1 MHGHDWNGV
10 MSMGMLRTVMI
21 GAIRGLFLLVCAGL
35 VLGAAAAAQ
44 EPTALGE
51 FVDWAAYAYKNQG
64 GNVCYIVSQ
73 PKKSAPDGVKRD
85 PVFFLVTHRSADKV
99 KNEVNTIIGYPFK
112 TGSSATV
119 EVDDNK
125 FELFTS
131 DDGAWSDSPERDSQ
145 LVGAMKAGSSM
156 RVTGTSARG
165 TVTTDTYSL
174 SGVTAA
180 MAKIDAACK

>member
-1 MHGHDWNGV
+1 MGGHDWNLV
-10 MSMGMLRTVMI
+10 VSMSMFQTVMI
-21 GAIRGLFLLVCAGL
+21 RAIRGLVLFISAGL

-51 FVDWAAYAYKNQG
+51 FADWAAYAYKNQG

-112 TGSSATV
+112 PGSSATV
-119 EVDDNK
+119 DVDGNK

-145 LVGAMKAGSSM
+145 LVGAMKAGSAM
-156 RVTGTSARG
+156 RITGTSARG

-174 SGVTAA
+174 TGVTAA